1 MQPELAPHPI
11 ARFPH
16 QPELRLLCTD
26 QDLVIEPGNP
36 LPFIL
41 HEGRI
46 ILGQPALESRAESL
60 FHLRHA
66 IELAWLA
73 AVAEPALAGLAAARA
88 AALAVTLETYGA
100 AGATVPGWIAP
111 LTGFG
116 PPELSIA
123 RRIWA
128 KLAIHQPGST
138 AMPLSAEA
146 HRKLVEAWPLLGPAE
161 WLMEQGG
168 DARLGI
174 DPFTGLNGYGCSHR
188 PRPWAITFA
197 SSTASSCSERGYLG
211 AEAARR
217 RMIAASLTT
226 SASLAIAAEGDHVR
240 AGLAQAFHLQPDT
253 GVILA
258 PSGTDAE
265 LFALALAAASGDQP
279 VTNILLA
286 PEETGSGVPLA
297 ARGRHFAADTA
308 RGIPVE
314 KGEIV
319 PGYRGDT
326 TLVSIA
332 VRGPDGVARP
342 HGAIDAECRDA
353 VQAAL
358 AAGRRPVLHV
368 LDVSKTGLRA
378 PSRTCA
384 AALSAQFGARM
395 DVIVDACQARL
406 YPGTI
411 KDYLDLG
418 WMVAITGSKFFTGPP
433 FSGALLAP
441 GAILRRLALAPLPEG
456 LAQYCGIADWPKAA
470 PGLAC
475 LTQAEGQWHGN
486 VGLFMRWHAALAEM
500 QAFTEVPAERR
511 RIVLHRFVS
520 HVEACIAETPGL
532 VSVSSQPAGSDP
544 MEWDLTTTIR
554 CFALRRGAED
564 EAVFLDAAEARKVY
578 IWLNA
583 DLSGAL
589 EGIADPADIAL
600 LRRRCHIG
608 QPVAMTLHGQPAAA
622 LRVSAGARL
631 VSGEPSLAHLDP
643 EDRLQQE
650 LHDVSILFRKAALIL
665 AHFEL
670 LSEINPSPSYA

>member
-1 MQPELAPHPI
+1 MLPELAPHPI

-16 QPELRLLCTD
+16 QPELRLLQTD
-26 QDLVIEPGNP
+26 QDLGVEPGNP

-41 HEGRI
+41 REGRI
-46 ILGQPALESRAESL
+46 VLGQPALENRAESL

-73 AVAEPALAGLAAARA
+73 TVTEPALAGLAAARA

-100 AGATVPGWIAP
+100 AATVPGWIAP

-123 RRIWA
+123 RRIWT
-128 KLAIHQPGST
+128 KLAIHQPGSE
-138 AMPLSAEA
+138 ALPLSADA
-146 HRKLVEAWPLLGPAE
+146 HRKLAQAWPLLGPAE

-226 SASLAIAAEGDHVR
+226 SVSHAVASEGDQVR
-240 AGLAQAFHLQPDT
+240 AGLIRAFHLPPDT
-253 GVILA
+253 GVVLA

-265 LFALALAAASGDQP
+265 LFALALVTAGGDHP

-314 KGEIV
+314 KGELV
-319 PGYRGDT
+319 PGYREDT
-326 TLVSIA
+326 TLISIA

-342 HGAIDAECRDA
+342 HAAIDAECRDA

-378 PSRTCA
+378 PSRSCA
-384 AALSAQFGARM
+384 AALSAEFGTRM

-433 FSGALLAP
+433 FSGALLAS
-441 GAILRRLALAPLPEG
+441 GAILKRLALTPLPEG
-456 LAQYCGIADWPKAA
+456 LGQYCGIADWPADA
-470 PGLAC
+470 PGLTC
-475 LTQAEGQWHGN
+475 LTEAEDKWHGN
-486 VGLFMRWHAALAEM
+486 AGLFMRWHAALAEM
-500 QAFTEVPAERR
+500 QAFAEVPAERR
-511 RIVLHRFVS
+511 RIILHRFVG
-520 HVEACIAETPGL
+520 HVEACIAATPGL

-554 CFALRRGAED
+554 CFALKRATEGKTI
-564 EAVFLDAAEARKVY
+564 FLNAAEARKVY
-578 IWLNA
+578 VWLNA
-583 DLSGAL
+583 DVGAAL
-589 EGIADPADIAL
+589 EDVVPEADLAAL
-600 LRRRCHIG
+600 ERRCHIG
-608 QPVAMTLHGQPAAA
+608 QPVAMTLDGQPAAA

-631 VSGEPSLAHLDP
+631 VSGEPSLAHLDQD
-643 EDRLQQE
+643 ERLQHE
-650 LHDVSILFRKAALIL
+650 LRDVSLLFRKVALIL
-665 AHFEL
+665 THFDRL
-670 LSEINPSPSYA
+670 TAINPSSSYS